1 MGTNRRGEGVYEVG
15 TPLYEEGIV
24 VYEEVLAFYEEVDG
38 VYEKP
43 GTAPG
48 RVGPLSAAT
57 ESIDCRSAIRK

>member
-1 MGTNRRGEGVYEVG
+1 MG